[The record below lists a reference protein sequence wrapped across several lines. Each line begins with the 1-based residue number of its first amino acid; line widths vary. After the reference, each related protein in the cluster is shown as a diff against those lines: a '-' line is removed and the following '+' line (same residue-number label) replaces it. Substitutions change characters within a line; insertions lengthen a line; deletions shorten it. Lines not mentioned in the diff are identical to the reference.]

1 MPPSLREWLPED
13 HLAWFVIDAVDGDRS
28 GGVLCRLSRRRAGP
42 GGARSGDDG
51 GAVALRLRD
60 RRAVVAADRAALRR
74 GRRVPRDR
82 GQPGARSHDDRA
94 VPSAPRGARWPS
106 CSARCWR
113 SAPRP
118 GWCDVGVIAV
128 DGTKVHANASAAR
141 DARLRADRAR
151 DPRRGRRGR
160 RAPRTSASASARGD
174 ELPPE
179 LVDRRRAGAAGCA
192 RPSAGSM
199 SSAPRRRGRSRASR
213 PERLKEAKR
222 RLEEE
227 LVDRVPRQRGL

>member
-13 HLAWFVIDAVDGDRS
+13 HLAWFVIDAVAAMDLAAFYAAYRADGQ
-28 GGVLCRLSRRRAGP
+28 GRR
-42 GGARSGDDG
+42 GARSGDDG
-51 GAVALRLRD
+51 GAVALRATRSGS
-60 RRAVVAADRAALRR
+60 ARR
-74 GRRVPRDR
+74 GGSSGAASRTSRSRVIC

-94 VPSAPRGARWPS
+94 VPSAPRGRAGR
-106 CSARCWR
+106 AVRR
-113 SAPRP
+113 GAGAVREA
-118 GWCDVGVIAV
+118 GLVAVGVIAV

-160 RAPRTSASASARGD
+160 RRRGRALRRARAATSCRRSWR
-174 ELPPE
+174 P
-179 LVDRRRAGAAGCA
+179 RRAGAGGCA

-213 PERLKEAKR
+213 PERLQEAKR

-227 LVDRVPRQRGL
+227 LAGRVPRQRRL